1 MTAGISRTADVFAIG
16 LQALRNKDL
25 AQAREAFTSATKAD
39 PSMCD
44 AWLGRMAAGDAGV
57 DVVAGAYRSRGNFGQ
72 LLKQSDMRVEQLGVK
87 TSLTLGTVAFGFGVN
102 REAELAMAYAVALA
116 EATPPQLA
124 ASSAILEAQKR
135 RPAAQPFDQDLI
147 DYAHIGLL
155 GLARRWPDVLT
166 AVSKVNWRIA
176 REPQYGPVVKILD
189 AAVLLWK
196 VWALMGT
203 GAPADAQRW
212 AESCLEQAG
221 IPEDLN
227 GKLRLARGYA
237 LRAQGKRE
245 EATQAFTELKAWL
258 DTPEV
263 REALDNP
270 DKTVELVTA
279 ESLATR
285 TDVWDPTSGQS
296 ASDLQTEERES
307 KRSSVRAEALA
318 ELDAQIGMD
327 SVKNQIKRLEARNA
341 MDALRHER
349 GVGTKRDVALSYVF
363 VGGPG
368 TGKTTMARV
377 LAKLLFGL
385 GLIARPE
392 VTEASRPQLVGKYL
406 GHSADKTNGVIDKA
420 LGGLLF
426 IDEAYSLFAKG
437 YSDGD
442 AYGEEVVNTLLAR
455 IENERTTADPQKKLA
470 VVIAGYEADIDRFLS
485 MNDGL
490 PGRFNTRIRF
500 DSYSAENLIAIAD
513 KMAAAED
520 SLYSGEAQDLLRRN
534 LDQLTAITIDDL
546 DPNTNQPRQISG
558 IDKAGNAR
566 FVRLITEKA
575 TEVRDLR
582 NSSGDVDL
590 TTLTAEDLVT
600 LTASDVEE
608 AFRDACATQRIPFP

>member
-1 MTAGISRTADVFAIG
+1 MTAGISRTADVFALG

-25 AQAREAFTSATKAD
+25 AQAKAAFTRATQAD
-39 PSMCD
+39 PSLCD
-44 AWLGRMAAGDAGV
+44 AWLGRMRAGDAGL
-57 DVVAGAYRSRGNFGQ
+57 DVVAGAYKSRGNFGQ
-72 LLKQSDMRVEQLGVK
+72 LLKLNQMRVDQLEV
-87 TSLTLGTVAFGFGVN
+87 SIELTLGTAGFRLPIN
-102 REAELAMAYAVALA
+102 REAELTMAYAVALA
-116 EATPPQLA
+116 EAQPPQLGA
-124 ASSAILEAQKR
+124 ASAILDAQRR
-135 RPAAQPFDQDLI
+135 RPGALAFDLDLAE
-147 DYAHIGLL
+147 YAHIGLL

-176 REPQYGPVVKILD
+176 KERQYQGVIRVFD

-196 VWALMGT
+196 VWALIGT
-203 GAPADAQRW
+203 GAPGDAQRW
-212 AESCLEQAG
+212 AESCLEQSG
-221 IPEDLN
+221 LPEDLN
-227 GKLRLARGYA
+227 GRLRLARGYA
-237 LRAQGKRE
+237 LRALGKRE
-245 EATQAFTELKAWL
+245 EAMQAFTELKAWL
-258 DTPEV
+258 DTAEV
-263 REALDNP
+263 REAIDNP

-285 TDVWDPTSGQS
+285 ADVWDPTSGQS
-296 ASDLQTEERES
+296 AGELQSEERES

-341 MDALRHER
+341 MDALRAER

-392 VTEASRPQLVGKYL
+392 VIEALRPQLVGKYL

-455 IENERTTADPQKKLA
+455 IENERMTADPEKKLA

-500 DSYSAENLIAIAD
+500 DSYSTENLIAIAD
-513 KMAAAED
+513 KMASAED
-520 SLYSGEAQDLLRRN
+520 SLYSADAQDLLRRN
-534 LDQLTAITIDDL
+534 LDRLTAMTIEDL
-546 DPNTNQPRQISG
+546 DPNTSQPRRISG

-590 TTLTAEDLVT
+590 ARLTAEDLVT
-600 LTASDVEE
+600 LSASDVEE